1 MSVSNES
8 KLPTIKIESG
18 DNINFSPVAH
28 KLAEKDKF
36 KEDKLVSLYDGKI
49 NKFVLYEQPKT
60 EKIVTEERNVTFKSE
75 IPGFENFEFSHDNEK
90 MKFPA
95 KYLIEN
101 VKSNDNTIFQ
111 DFAKYY
117 ENPPEKV
124 LQITQKESSTEGISE
139 FIEPILYTAYL
150 VVGNE
155 VVSEPWFFCSP
166 LSKPFFDKANIP
178 INTNSKAS
186 FIIKTNPEQTFL
198 FVIANRVLQVDG
210 GAPVTQFY
218 TKKLPKIE
226 KLAQSSLEI
235 AFPRCSEIWN
245 PFAYTFTLIS
255 ELASKPVQT
264 GLTLPQLFIR
274 SSFFKPTDI
283 PDLIKKGR
291 NKSYDQIPISIT
303 LCGEIMEIPQPQNL
317 LQNGFT
323 LIYPIVSKDS
333 IQRPFFNFRNQLRI
347 KLVSAILKLPSK
359 VKGRNIVCKLSM
371 QNGKLS
377 ENGLIAY
384 DRFGNVNVESTTSI
398 CHYHETKPFI
408 NDTFLFELPYILDK
422 SASIRIELFHGIAQK
437 SKEKW
442 STIGW
447 CEVPFFNPNGD
458 LAIEGTQ
465 DFPVIYDGYKGGPI
479 PLEDNHFTVQCNM
492 ESTLFSSNKS
502 LYAFLINGRDN
513 RVDSTNLKEVDP
525 HILLQNLAS
534 IVDVCIRSVPNSAN
548 QSLLSLIHLANV
560 VQPLF
565 GDFSFF
571 MNTFAK
577 LYVFRDTDIDEN
589 YPIELINAYKSFLDV
604 QDVSQNRQDLPIVD
618 FLFLII
624 SKSIQISKAKNL
636 LEPLKAFGK
645 SFGLS
650 VFQTLKI
657 GLIQAKQ
664 LMKSYARFINL
675 IGSIGYIQEAST
687 LVDITFNCHDEY
699 KSNQSADDVVIHFLK
714 YTWTPSFFYEAIT
727 HCDVTSQ
734 TVVNAI
740 AKAKNNNMSLPI
752 QGIYNI
758 LLRNV
763 STYSEEENSKVAFK
777 LVKTLDILCPASEL
791 PFADNSEV
799 HHALVF
805 LVFILSHIQKADFPE
820 WWKSNQNKQ
829 ALFDSIHFLLEKV
842 SLSHL
847 LSVVNSNENSKKASL
862 AALEQAYQSKPKEKR
877 GFRKKVLPAIQQEP
891 STSSIDTTKTE
902 LSKQTKIIIC
912 ASHFALA
919 NILDILITCVDEEM
933 IGDVCYA
940 IYHLICTDV
949 ATDAIPLVVSLVCH
963 LLEERTDEAFSRA
976 KPPLPKFI
984 ARAMELCIVY
994 PESFNIVNQLFI
1006 VDNRSGNADRAK
1018 SVCTRSLSALR
1029 TQIDPNE
1036 YTDKNNPRSKLVK
1049 EGKWYIDLIQ
1059 QINSLQF
1066 EGIEQIGDSFY
1077 HKAILLKYSPDSM
1090 FETLGELI
1098 KHHHET
1104 GYFAEEIQVRMMR
1117 CALIAENLTKIGRIK
1132 NIWDEKEHA
1141 AYAFKSL
1148 CQNYTDIIPPF
1159 EKPLNVVSFCD
1170 SKPFSLTGFVKE
1182 VIDVMKVA
1190 TETGYYE
1197 PVLSISEYA
1206 VALLE
1211 ANDMF
1216 AAASQ
1221 ILQQSRDASHMLSE
1235 IKPGVD
1241 RLFGYYYRI
1250 KFFGKPWGDDDGKC
1264 YIYREKQLTK
1274 IYTVMGR
1281 IRDEY
1286 TKKFGFCEA
1295 IMESGP
1301 VDTKKLDPSKA
1312 YFQPTSVEPLFR
1324 KKELLNRKTSYER
1337 NDHLTEFFLD
1347 APFTKT
1353 GKTQG
1358 SVESQWLR
1366 RTIIK
1371 PAVPLPCATKRVLVI
1386 DESTVE
1392 YEPIRVS
1399 CRQLGQRINQL
1410 KIAIQNQESQ
1420 TVQQLLSGSLMV
1432 QVNEGPSRM
1441 AEVFLGDEKK
1451 SNGKYE
1457 TKLRGLFEEFLAANE
1472 EGLKYHANYVI
1483 SNPTY
1488 TMMQHEMEAGLEAL
1502 RDKLAKFT
1510 KTKKKK

>member
-1 MSVSNES
+1 MSNSNES
-8 KLPTIKIESG
+8 KLPTIKIETG
-18 DNINFSPVAH
+18 DNSNYSPVAH
-28 KLAEKDKF
+28 QLSEKDNF
-36 KEDKLVSLYDGKI
+36 KDDKLVSLYNGKI
-49 NKFVLYEQPKT
+49 NKLVIYEQTKS
-60 EKIVTEERNVTFKSE
+60 EKSQDQARDVIFKSE
-75 IPGFENFEFSHDNEK
+75 IPRYENFQFSQSKEAL
-90 MKFPA
+90 KFPA
-95 KYLIEN
+95 KYLIDN

-111 DFAKYY
+111 DFSNYY
-117 ENPPEKV
+117 VNPPEKV
-124 LQITQKESSTEGISE
+124 LQLTQKESSSEGIKE
-139 FIEPILYTAYL
+139 FIEPILYTAFL

-155 VVSEPWFFCSP
+155 IVSDPWFFSSP
-166 LSKPFFDKANIP
+166 LSKPFFEKANINL
-178 INTNSKAS
+178 NTNSKAS
-186 FIIKTNPEQTFL
+186 FILKTNPEQTYL
-198 FVIANRVLQVDG
+198 FVIANRVLQVNEG
-210 GAPVTQFY
+210 SPVTQFY
-218 TKKLPKIE
+218 TKQQPKIE
-226 KLAQSSLEI
+226 KLARSSVEL
-235 AFPRCSEIWN
+235 AFPRCNDIWN
-245 PFAYTFTLIS
+245 PFAFTFATVS
-255 ELASKPVQT
+255 EIAQPIHT
-264 GLTLPQLFIR
+264 GFSFPQLFIR
-274 SSFFKPTDI
+274 RSFFKPQEI

-291 NKSYDQIPISIT
+291 NKSYEQIPITIT
-303 LCGEIMEIPQPQNL
+303 LSAEIKEIPQPQNL
-317 LQNGFT
+317 MQNGVS
-323 LIYPIVSKDS
+323 LIYPIMQNDKID
-333 IQRPFFNFRNQLRI
+333 RPFFNFRNQLRVKI
-347 KLVSAILKLPSK
+347 ISAILKLPSK

-377 ENGLIAY
+377 EKGLISL
-384 DRFGNVNVESTTSI
+384 DRYGNANVESATTV

-408 NDTFLFELPYILDK
+408 NDTFIFDLPYSLDK

-437 SKEKW
+437 SKDKW

-447 CEVPFFNPNGD
+447 CEVPFFNQNGVFF
-458 LAIEGTQ
+458 IEGSH
-465 DFPVIYDGYKGGPI
+465 DVPVIYDGYKSGSI
-479 PLEDNHFTVQCNM
+479 PLEDNHLTVECNM
-492 ESTLFSSNKS
+492 ESTLFSSDKNLYEFLMKGRENK
-502 LYAFLINGRDN
+502 I
-513 RVDSTNLKEVDP
+513 DSTYLKEVDP
-525 HILLQNLAS
+525 HLLLENLAS
-534 IVDVCIRSVPNSAN
+534 IVDICVRTVPSSAN
-548 QSLLSLIHLANV
+548 QSVLSLIHLSNV

-565 GDFSFF
+565 SDFSAF

-577 LYVFRDTDIDEN
+577 LYAFRETNINEN
-589 YPIELINAYKSFLDV
+589 YPLELINAYKSFLDV
-604 QDVSQNRQDLPIVD
+604 QDVSKTRQDLPIVD

-624 SKSIQISKAKNL
+624 SKSIQISKANNL

-645 SFGLS
+645 SFAVS
-650 VFQTLKI
+650 VFNTLKI

-664 LMKSYARFINL
+664 LMKSYAKFINL
-675 IGSIGYIQEAST
+675 IGSIGLVQEAST
-687 LVDITFNCHDEY
+687 LVDITLTCHDEF
-699 KSNQSADDVVIHFLK
+699 KSNQSADDIVIHFLK
-714 YTWTPSFFYEAIT
+714 NTWNPSFFYESIIQ
-727 HCDVTSQ
+727 CDVTSQ
-734 TVVNAI
+734 TVVKAIAI
-740 AKAKNNNMSLPI
+740 AKSNNMSLPI
-752 QGIYNI
+752 QGIYNV

-763 STYSEEENSKVAFK
+763 STYSEDENTKVAFK

-805 LVFILSHIQKADFPE
+805 LVFILSHIQKQDFPE

-847 LSVVNSNENSKKASL
+847 SSVVNSNENSKKASL
-862 AALEQAYQSKPKEKR
+862 VALEQAYQNKPKEKR
-877 GFRKKVLPAIQQEP
+877 NFRKKLMPAIQQDQ
-891 STSSIDTTKTE
+891 SNSSIESTKNE

-919 NILDILITCVDEEM
+919 NILDILITCVDESM

-940 IYHLICTDV
+940 IYHLLCTDI
-949 ATDAIPLVVSLVCH
+949 ATDAIPHVVNLVCH
-963 LLEERTDEAFSRA
+963 LLEERTDEAFSKA
-976 KPPLPKFI
+976 KPPLPRFI

-994 PESFNIVNQLFI
+994 PESFNIVNKLFD
-1006 VDNRSGNADRAK
+1006 VDEQKAGNTNRAK
-1018 SVCTRSLSALR
+1018 CVCSRSLSCLR
-1029 TQIDPNE
+1029 TQIDPKE
-1036 YTDKNNPRSKLVK
+1036 YTDSDNPRSQLVQD
-1049 EGKWYIDLIQ
+1049 GKWYIQLIQ
-1059 QINSLQF
+1059 QINNLQF
-1066 EGIEQIGDSFY
+1066 EGIEQIGDSLY
-1077 HKAILLKYSPDSM
+1077 QKAILLKHSPDAM
-1090 FETLGELI
+1090 FEALGELI

-1104 GYFAEEIQVRMMR
+1104 EYFAEEIQVRMMR
-1117 CALIAENLTKIGRIK
+1117 CALIAENLTKTGRIN

-1141 AYAFKSL
+1141 ANAFKKL
-1148 CQNYTDIIPPF
+1148 CQNYSDVIPPF
-1159 EKPLNVVSFCD
+1159 ANSLNVVSFCD
-1170 SKPFSLTGFVKE
+1170 SKPFTLTGFIKE
-1182 VIDVMKVA
+1182 VIDVMNVA
-1190 TETGYYE
+1190 TEAGYYE
-1197 PVLSISEYA
+1197 PALSISEFA

-1211 ANDMF
+1211 ANDMYS
-1216 AAASQ
+1216 AASQ
-1221 ILQQSRDASHMLSE
+1221 ILQLSREASHKLSE

-1250 KFFGKPWGDDDGKC
+1250 KFFGKPWGEDDGKC

-1301 VDTKKLDPSKA
+1301 VDLKKLDLSKA

-1371 PAVPLPCATKRVLVI
+1371 PAVPLPCATKRVLVT
-1386 DESTVE
+1386 DESTVD

-1399 CRQLGQRINQL
+1399 CRQLSQRINQL

-1441 AEVFLGDEKK
+1441 AEVFLGDESK
-1451 SNGKYE
+1451 SHGKYE
-1457 TKLRGLFEEFLAANE
+1457 EKLRGLFEEFLAANE

-1483 SNPTY
+1483 ANPTY

-1502 RDKLAKFT
+1502 RDKLSKF
-1510 KTKKKK
+1510 TKKKKH